1 MRRRALLAASTGGGG
16 TGGGGADYTPIDFVT
31 FDGSTIFDTSMFG
44 NNTLTIEVKFRR
56 TDTASNVY
64 LYGVSVSPRLSAYLG
79 QSGYWRYGESVYPTF
94 NTNNTTLTKATVT
107 PGYIMVGSSYKGHTS
122 STFTT
127 KSTIPLGG
135 HISSSGVL
143 TPQFIGE
150 VYYFK
155 ISKPGTTLLDWTP
168 AKNADGVEG
177 FWDSVTNT
185 FIAPL

>member
-1 MRRRALLAASTGGGG
+1 MRRRALLTASGGI
-16 TGGGGADYTPIDFVT
+16 TAIDYVT
-31 FDGSTIFDTSMFG
+31 FDGSTIFDTGVLG
-44 NNTLTIEVKFRR
+44 NNTLRIEVKFRR

-79 QSGYWRYGESVYPTF
+79 QSGYWRYSDSAYPTF
-94 NTNNTTLTKATVT
+94 NTKNTILTEAKVT
-107 PGYIMVGSSYKGHTS
+107 PTYIEVGTNGRSITS
-122 STFTT
+122 SAFTT
-127 KSTIPLGG
+127 KYTIPLGG
-135 HISSSGVL
+135 HTPSSGVP

-155 ISKPGTTLLDWTP
+155 ISVNNTYLLDWTP
-168 AKNADGVEG
+168 AFKDGVEG

>member
-1 MRRRALLAASTGGGG
+1 MRRRALLSASGGL
-16 TGGGGADYTPIDFVT
+16 TAIDYVT
-31 FDGSTIFDTSMFG
+31 FDGSTIFDTGVLG

-64 LYGVSVSPRLSAYLG
+64 LYGVSTSPRLTANLA
-79 QSGYWRYGESVYPTF
+79 QSGYWRYSESAYPTF
-94 NTNNTTLTKATVT
+94 NTKNTTLTIAEVT
-107 PGYIMVGSSYKGHTS
+107 PTRTKVGSYTRSYTS

-127 KSTIPLGG
+127 KYTIPLGG
-135 HISSSGVL
+135 HTPSSGVP

-150 VYYFK
+150 IYYFRIYSSSENTVTK
-155 ISKPGTTLLDWTP
+155 YLCDWMP

-177 FWDSVTNT
+177 FWDIVTNT

>member
-1 MRRRALLAASTGGGG
+1 MRRRALLSASGGL
-16 TGGGGADYTPIDFVT
+16 TAIDYVT
-31 FDGSTIFDTSMFG
+31 FDGSTIFDTGVLG

-56 TDTASNVY
+56 TNTASNVY

-79 QSGYWRYGESVYPTF
+79 QSGYWHYGESVYPTF
-94 NTNNTTLTKATVT
+94 YTQNTTLTEAKVT
-107 PGYIMVGSSYKGHTS
+107 PTQTKVGSSSRTYTS
-122 STFTT
+122 SSFTT
-127 KSTIPLGG
+127 KYTIPLGG
-135 HISSSGVL
+135 HTPSSGVP

-150 VYYFK
+150 IYYFRIYSSPENTPAK
-155 ISKPGTTLLDWTP
+155 YLCDWTP